1 MKCAYYSL
9 IYYNNV
15 REVQHISSKL
25 INQATQIYYY
35 NLGGNLS
42 YPKIGQKSF
51 WTAFKRIVNTK
62 KQTYIPPIEIGVYIY
77 IYIYIYI
84 YMTFCERL
92 IYSTN
97 VLSMTMVSYYLHT
110 SPRQTNPF
118 LISLSLRNKLLILFP
133 SVISHIS
140 VAILQVCPSKVAIPL
155 QIIFQ
160 KCISSGT
167 FPNFWKYA
175 NIQHISLLPICGKI
189 LEKIIFDKQL

>member
-15 REVQHISSKL
+15 REVQNISSKL

-35 NLGGNLS
+35 NLGDKLS

-51 WTAFKRIVNTK
+51 WIGFKRIVNTK

-77 IYIYIYI
+77 IYI
-84 YMTFCERL
+84 TFCEMV
-92 IYSTN
+92 IYSMN

-133 SVISHIS
+133 SVMQTNLKGMIISRWRYSSYVPRKLLSLCKLCFKNVYLLEHFPTFGS
-140 VAILQVCPSKVAIPL
+140 ML
-155 QIIFQ
+155 IFSIFR
-160 KCISSGT
+160 C
-167 FPNFWKYA
+167 
-175 NIQHISLLPICGKI
+175 CRVVGKS
-189 LEKIIFDKQL
+189 